1 MALIVQFLRSTFGIV
16 LFKCFLLFFS
26 QYGWA
31 NVLRTKIM
39 WDVRP
44 NHMWD
49 VGPNHMWDVGPNRM
63 WDVGPNH
70 MWDVGPNHMWDV
82 GPTHMWDVGPNHMW
96 DVGPNQMWDAL
107 LEILPPESDS
117 TDGSLPTSLEII
129 FEKLAVLPL
138 TWLCLMVT
146 TLLWFHDKACST
158 LTFRPQTKFP
168 VVDATVIRT

>member
-1 MALIVQFLRSTFGIV
+1 MALIVQFLCSTFGIV

-44 NHMWD
+44 NH
-49 VGPNHMWDVGPNRM
+49 M